1 MPDTGLQPPYLDPS
15 QYPAYLDLQ
24 RKQMLAQALMQSGQQ
39 MNQTPADWN
48 SMRVVPKRSVLSA
61 IAPVLT
67 AALSGKAQKDLMGAQ
82 NNYFQ
87 GLMGGGGSAPTS
99 ASAPPAQ
106 TPPPAPS
113 AIAAQQGSAPIG
125 AGPMAPLTAVMPP
138 QAQALPVP
146 PAGNQNMLLTGD
158 VRTSQALL
166 SMMGPQEYAKALA
179 GRYAPTDLEKQLRA
193 AGVDPSSPQGQTAL
207 LNAVNKATTNVENVR
222 PGGTLFDVNKG
233 QPIFNAPQNGQQIQ
247 YGPNGPQVGLLPG
260 ATQAAAAMTGAE
272 TGAKTANT
280 PAVIPTGGGGSTY
293 GYPEDIL
300 GAPPGLRQPG
310 QGPRQAPR
318 VGQPT
323 ALPSS
328 TPQGSGWS
336 SMPKLPVSNAIGAP
350 DAFTEGRLKAAGTKD
365 AELSSQYGQEANL
378 ADQKMQYNT
387 DARSVLGNAEVG
399 PSSEWLTENRSR
411 LKEWGVPESL
421 IPGSGTVTPTLEL
434 NKVLKQSAL
443 QGARQVFGSRM
454 TQMEVKLQHE
464 ELSPSPSMTKD
475 AILSLMKQ
483 DDIKQMYA
491 KQRAD
496 DYGKYIS
503 NHGDPLKFESWY
515 SKNFPLTDFA
525 KQHAEAAQT
534 AAPPDAKP
542 VTKSIGGKTYIQ
554 QNGKWFEQ

>member
-1 MPDTGLQPPYLDPS
+1 MPDSGLQPPYLDPS

-24 RKQMLAQALMQSGQQ
+24 RKQMLAQALMSGSQQ
-39 MNQTPADWN
+39 MNQTPAEWN

-61 IAPVLT
+61 LAPVL
-67 AALSGKAQKDLMGAQ
+67 AAGLGGKAQKDLSLAQ
-82 NNYFQ
+82 QNYFQ
-87 GLMGGGGSAPTS
+87 GLMGGAPAVTSAPRV
-99 ASAPPAQ
+99 A
-106 TPPPAPS
+106 TPPPAG
-113 AIAAQQGSAPIG
+113 GSSPVT
-125 AGPMAPLTAVMPP
+125 PLTAEMPP
-138 QAQALPVP
+138 QAGIQP
-146 PAGNQNMLLTGD
+146 PAAPPAPSNQAMLLTGEP
-158 VRTSQALL
+158 RTSQALL

-179 GRYAPTDLEKQLRA
+179 GRYAPTDLEKQLHA
-193 AGVDPSSPQGQTAL
+193 AGINPASPEGQTAL
-207 LNAVNKATTNVENVR
+207 RAAISKATTNVENVR

-233 QPIFNAPQNGQQIQ
+233 APIFNAPQNGQQIQ
-247 YGPNGPQVGLLPG
+247 YGPNGPQVNLLPG
-260 ATQAAAAMTGAE
+260 ATAAEAAMTGAE

-293 GYPEDIL
+293 GYPGDIL
-300 GAPPGLRQPG
+300 GAPPALRGPG
-310 QGPRQAPR
+310 AIGRPAPK

-323 ALPSS
+323 ASVAP
-328 TPQGSGWS
+328 TPQGSGWA
-336 SMPKLPVSNAIGAP
+336 SMPKLPISNAIGAP
-350 DAFTEGRLKAAGTKD
+350 DAFTEGRLKAAGEKD
-365 AELSSQYGQEANL
+365 AALSSQYGQEANL

-387 DARSVLGNAEVG
+387 DARAVLGNAEVG

-411 LKEWGVPESL
+411 LKEWGVPDSL
-421 IPGSGTVTPTLEL
+421 IPGSEKVTPTLEL

-464 ELSPSPSMTKD
+464 ELSPSPSMTRD
-475 AILSLMKQ
+475 AIESLMKQ

-525 KQHAEAAQT
+525 KQHSQEGTPLTTPQPKV
-534 AAPPDAKP
+534 PPGSI
-542 VTKSIGGKTYIQ
+542 TRQIGGKTYYQ
-554 QNGKWFEQ
+554 QNGKWYESGD